1 MGGVYQA
8 GTLSGNP
15 IAVAAGLKT
24 LDIIARDGFFE
35 RLGAQTQKLM
45 AGLKESADK
54 ASIPFAVDSVGGMFG
69 FYFSKDVPTSY
80 EAVTKTNIE
89 AFKKFFHL
97 MLDQGVYLAPSAYEA
112 GFTSLAHDDE
122 VIAQIIAAADNSF
135 QNLNT

>member
-1 MGGVYQA
+1 
-8 GTLSGNP
+8 
-15 IAVAAGLKT
+15 
-24 LDIIARDGFFE
+24 
-35 RLGAQTQKLM
+35 
-45 AGLKESADK
+45 
-54 ASIPFAVDSVGGMFG
+54 MFG